1 MTRSVREIPAAC
13 RPYLPRT
20 AAVAVVVGTILCAIN
35 QLDVLL
41 AGRATGVTWLKI
53 ALTHL
58 VPFLVANYGI
68 VTASRTASRD
78 GIVSA
83 SRQSRAG

>member
-1 MTRSVREIPAAC
+1 MTRTAREIPAAC
-13 RPYLPRT
+13 RPHLPRT
-20 AAVAVVVGTILCAIN
+20 AAVAVVVGTILLAIN
-35 QLDVLL
+35 QLDVVL

-53 ALTHL
+53 ALTYL

-68 VTASRTASRD
+68 VTASRD
-78 GIVSA
+78 GIASA

>member
-1 MTRSVREIPAAC
+1 MNVPVREIPAVC
-13 RPYLPRT
+13 RPHLPRT
-20 AAVAVVVGTILCAIN
+20 AAVAVVVGTVLCAIN

-53 ALTHL
+53 ALTYL

-68 VTASRTASRD
+68 VMASRSASPQS
-78 GIVSA
+78 IVSA
-83 SRQSRAG
+83 SRHSRPE